1 MNQTMISTG
10 FAPDPALAGRDLLLD
25 EGWVHQRLAERL
37 GLNGPLDI
45 ETCTRV
51 RAKYRIG
58 ESLRATYRLDTPT
71 STQLVTARMFTAPDT
86 AAGAYTKARGSAVP
100 VPGLHPVLFDGP
112 YGTVWWA
119 LPNDRRLR
127 NAAALLAPESEAAAA
142 VIQLPLALA
151 LPGWSRSHIAE
162 YSAER
167 CLTLRATDRADT
179 TLGYVKLFAPGRVDV
194 QALARRYQQVART
207 LPCPRVLH
215 VGRDLFIQEPLPG
228 LTLAQ
233 IEPNQE
239 EAALGE
245 LGRVIARL
253 HGMDGMDRMD
263 GMGGIT
269 AAPAFRRLEVERV
282 VHSVE
287 LVALARPDVAPL
299 TRHLAR
305 RLRPGPPAGEA
316 PVLLHGDCH
325 PKNALVHGS
334 GVALIDLDQAG
345 IGPAAA
351 DLASMLAR
359 LAHRAIVGDLGTD
372 RAETLGEAFLGGY
385 AEVRALPQGA
395 SLAWH
400 TAAALVAER
409 AIRAVNRVDVKALG
423 RLDQVLEVA
432 LGLVRDPA

>member
-1 MNQTMISTG
+1 M
-10 FAPDPALAGRDLLLD
+10 A
-25 EGWVHQRLAERL
+25 W
-37 GLNGPLDI
+37 
-45 ETCTRV
+45 
-51 RAKYRIG
+51 
-58 ESLRATYRLDTPT
+58 
-71 STQLVTARMFTAPDT
+71 
-86 AAGAYTKARGSAVP
+86 
-100 VPGLHPVLFDGP
+100 
-112 YGTVWWA
+112 
-119 LPNDRRLR
+119 
-127 NAAALLAPESEAAAA
+127 
-142 VIQLPLALA
+142 
-151 LPGWSRSHIAE
+151 
-162 YSAER
+162 
-167 CLTLRATDRADT
+167 
-179 TLGYVKLFAPGRVDV
+179 
-194 QALARRYQQVART
+194 
-207 LPCPRVLH
+207 
-215 VGRDLFIQEPLPG
+215 
-228 LTLAQ
+228 
-233 IEPNQE
+233 

-253 HGMDGMDRMD
+253 HSMDGMDGME
-263 GMGGIT
+263 GV
-269 AAPAFRRLEVERV
+269 AATPAFRRLEVERV

-351 DLASMLAR
+351 DLASMLAQ
-359 LAHRAIVGDLGTD
+359 LAYRAIVGEFGTD
-372 RAETLGEAFLGGY
+372 RAEALGEAFLGGY
-385 AEVRALPQGA
+385 AEVRALPQRA

-423 RLDQVLEVA
+423 RLDQLLEVA